1 MMHTR
6 GDLWRAARWPLL
18 TLAIAGLGVGV
29 ATALDRTAAREWA
42 LTIGGP
48 ALTVLLPVGLVWL
61 VVALIR
67 YVVQRRGGGA
77 TSGS

>member
-1 MMHTR
+1 MR
-6 GDLWRAARWPLL
+6 SGSDLWRAVRWPLL
-18 TLAIAGLGVGV
+18 VLAVAGLGIVV
-29 ATALDRTAAREWA
+29 ANALDRTSGREWA

-67 YVVQRRGGGA
+67 YIVQRRGGGA

>member
-1 MMHTR
+1 MR
-6 GDLWRAARWPLL
+6 SGSDLWRAVRWPLL

-48 ALTVLLPVGLVWL
+48 ALTVLLPVSLVWL

-67 YVVQRRGGGA
+67 YIVQRRGGGA